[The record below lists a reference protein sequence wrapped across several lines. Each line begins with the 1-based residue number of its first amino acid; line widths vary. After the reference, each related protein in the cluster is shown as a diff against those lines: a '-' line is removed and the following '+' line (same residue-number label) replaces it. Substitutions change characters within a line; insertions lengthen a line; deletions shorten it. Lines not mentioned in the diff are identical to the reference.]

1 MFVYFYFSG
10 HSDRNGNLVCSS
22 YNDCLMVDDLK
33 RHLTPLS
40 PHVHEFLIILDCC
53 FADGNIT
60 SEHLENESFLVH
72 KSPNPVNVEA
82 PPHPLE
88 SLCSEL
94 LKASGDENSCVTGK
108 SPFSNA
114 DLGVAETDFS
124 AVDGNVIG
132 KGPDT
137 PSFTIRQWSSSSS
150 QQSSYALARTGSFLT
165 RFITCGLRGA
175 HDCKVTNCKFCG
187 AFKAQAKS
195 LGYITASNLEDFFS
209 KHVEEAATK
218 AGGQRQRPRI
228 RTLHSK
234 ETILAFYNEE
244 PLRDE
249 LLFKSA
255 SGYTKQIVVEEFPL
269 HLLDF
274 QSMVF
279 AKVRGK
285 YI

>member
-10 HSDRNGNLVCSS
+10 HSDCNGNLVCSS
-22 YNDCLMVDDLK
+22 YDDCLMVNDLK

-53 FADGNIT
+53 FADGNIA
-60 SEHLENESFLVH
+60 SEHLKNETFLVH
-72 KSPNPVNVEA
+72 KSPNPVNVDA

-94 LKASGDENSCVTGK
+94 LKASGVENSCVTGK
-108 SPFSNA
+108 SPISNA

-150 QQSSYALARTGSFLT
+150 QQSSYAEIGSGSFLT
-165 RFITCGLRGA
+165 RFITHGLRGA
-175 HDCKVTNCKFCG
+175 HNCKITNCNSCG
-187 AFKAQAKS
+187 IFKVQAKS
-195 LGYITASNLEDFFS
+195 LGYISASNLEDFVS
-209 KHVEEAATK
+209 KHVKEATSLK
-218 AGGQRQRPRI
+218 QSPCM
-228 RTLHSK
+228 RTLNSK

-249 LLFKSA
+249 MLFKST

-269 HLLDF
+269 HFLDF